1 MLSVLFIA
9 VPTAFFLNLHL
20 RKFTK
25 GLAKHKKH
33 VKLKLGANKN
43 GI

>member
-9 VPTAFFLNLHL
+9 VPTAFLNLHL